1 MGEQSGLGEPEL
13 GSGLGLG
20 PVDDWHGFPNPPH
33 DGLGFGVCDG
43 PGVLHPR
50 PLPNGPQ
57 LFDGLGFGLPLQN
70 AARPGGQVQ
79 FLNWPGLQIFGFLGC
94 ALA

>member
-1 MGEQSGLGEPEL
+1 
-13 GSGLGLG
+13 
-20 PVDDWHGFPNPPH
+20 
-33 DGLGFGVCDG
+33 
-43 PGVLHPR
+43 
-50 PLPNGPQ
+50 LPNGPQ